1 MIAGLSDHLV
11 AQILSLDN
19 FVLLSQ
25 PHPTIELGAGNYS
38 GNIYQ
43 SIHLGSG
50 LVLPSWVSWGN
61 RTLDIAGADS
71 SKSLTDKGFGFL

>member
-1 MIAGLSDHLV
+1 MVAGLPDHLV
-11 AQILSLDN
+11 GQILSLDN

-25 PHPTIELGAGNYS
+25 PHRTIELGAGNYS
-38 GNIYQ
+38 GNINQ

-61 RTLDIAGADS
+61 RTIDFAEVLARKA
-71 SKSLTDKGFGFL
+71 